1 MAATISK
8 IISSED
14 AREVDR
20 WNAPSVDASAAEAL
34 EGARGTQA
42 HLLTA
47 RQLDELQ
54 RHVQEEA
61 YQRGF
66 AQGLEEGRA
75 ELARRASQIDALI
88 AALAHPFNDLD
99 AAIDEELA
107 AVAVALASHL
117 VRREIERDESL
128 VLAAVRDCLAALP
141 HGSRELTLRLC
152 PADAAVVRESLQ
164 PDAARDWRIED
175 DAALA
180 PGDLRV
186 ESRST
191 QIDGRLETRL
201 RELVAAA
208 READPA

>member
-1 MAATISK
+1 MAVTISR
-8 IISSED
+8 IISSEE
-14 AREVDR
+14 ASEVDR

-66 AQGLEEGRA
+66 AQGLEDGRA
-75 ELARRASQIDALI
+75 ELTQRASRIDALMT
-88 AALAHPFNDLD
+88 ALAHPFNDLD
-99 AAIDEELA
+99 VAIDEALA

-117 VRREIERDESL
+117 VRREVECDEQL
-128 VLAAVRDCLAALP
+128 MLAAVRDCLAVLP
-141 HGSRELTLRLC
+141 HGSRDLTLRLC
-152 PADAAVVRESLQ
+152 AADAAVVRDALP
-164 PDAARDWRIED
+164 PDAAREWRIEE
-175 DAALA
+175 DASLDR
-180 PGDLRV
+180 GDLRV
-186 ESRST
+186 ESSST

-208 READPA
+208 RAEKS